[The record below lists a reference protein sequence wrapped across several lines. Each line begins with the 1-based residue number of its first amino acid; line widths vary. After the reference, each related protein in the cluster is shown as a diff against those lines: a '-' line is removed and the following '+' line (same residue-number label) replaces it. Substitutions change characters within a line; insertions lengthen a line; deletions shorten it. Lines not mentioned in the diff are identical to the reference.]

1 MKEID
6 IHHKL
11 NLLVDRQLCLT
22 KISIVIVSIRQHP
35 VHSSFLFGSFWKIAQ
50 ILIR

>member
-6 IHHKL
+6 IYHKL
-11 NLLVDRQLCLT
+11 NLLVDRHLM

-35 VHSSFLFGSFWKIAQ
+35 VYSSFLFGSFWKIAQ